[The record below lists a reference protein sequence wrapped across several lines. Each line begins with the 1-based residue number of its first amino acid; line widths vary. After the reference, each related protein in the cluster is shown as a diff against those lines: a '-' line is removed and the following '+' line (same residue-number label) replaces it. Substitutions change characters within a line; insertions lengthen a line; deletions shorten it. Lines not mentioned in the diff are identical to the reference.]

1 MERKLVKFVDFLNI
15 LLCIVS
21 MYVLMTDESRAW
33 RVVAGLSVMLVVLHF
48 SIREKVEG
56 AEE

>member
-1 MERKLVKFVDFLNI
+1 MGRKLVKFVDFLNI